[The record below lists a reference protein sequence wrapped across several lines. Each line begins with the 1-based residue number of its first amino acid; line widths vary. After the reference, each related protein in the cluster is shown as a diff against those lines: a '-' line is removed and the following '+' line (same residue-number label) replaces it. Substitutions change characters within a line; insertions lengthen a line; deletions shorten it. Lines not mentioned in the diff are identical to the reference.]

1 MARPEMLEPK
11 EVFRRVFLELGFPIL
26 SVDLTDL
33 QKFVAHPDA
42 KEGGTYDLLLV
53 SPRGDRRDALI
64 GAWRGLIRSIEI
76 PPAAVD
82 LFARSTVFKTAPVL
96 AENLRR
102 LLAAGQQNWMVA
114 EGAEHL
120 RWSETTP
127 WPVAYSMFL
136 GHLARLI
143 LGYSTMLDQRVRAGK
158 EKGIGATL
166 DQASRLQPTRH
177 HYAAASLGAWVGGA
191 TAIQYFSFYAT
202 DPQCRKPE
210 KNEEYARR
218 MRYGATDAAALT
230 RSGLIAVPASL
241 AAPLLNAQGDST
253 VFGALPIDEWSGVN
267 LPYLT
272 KAIKDLKKPRHHGL
286 LVDKY
291 YRAPFYARPLV
302 KRGLLGRKDVLR
314 DHYADF
320 YKAHATTELIR
331 CKHYCAPIINVQ
343 DRDQLASLIAEIP
356 LRAEAMHFRGQS
368 RLHELK
374 RDPKVRALLFGDST
388 SREPSLITSAARTNF
403 DYDALHFALRYYIQ
417 DRILG
422 ATPDPMESLRKHT
435 AWREQSMLITSPI
448 DYAVMALAQHYGL
461 PSHGLDVTDDVD
473 VALWF
478 ATNRFQTIDGISSY
492 TTMRSC
498 DWDDHSA
505 EWPVIFASQQVTHSL
520 NMSTQTCEELDKFG
534 LPAMRPR
541 RQKASFFLGGHSDHQ
556 NRLAE
561 TVVCAFRLAPGD
573 WSTACTFDGLFPSP
587 AEDPAYAAMLEFAAS
602 ADFRQYGAGKV
613 ARYHR

>member
-1 MARPEMLEPK
+1 MVKVEMLEPK

-26 SVDLTDL
+26 SVDLADL
-33 QKFVAHPDA
+33 QKFVALPDA
-42 KEGGTYDLLLV
+42 REGGAYDLRLMT
-53 SPRGDRRDALI
+53 PRGDRRDALI

-82 LFARSTVFKTAPVL
+82 LFARSTVFQTAPVL
-96 AENLRR
+96 AERLRE
-102 LLAAGQQNWMVA
+102 LLAAGQPNWMVTESA
-114 EGAEHL
+114 DHL
-120 RWSETTP
+120 RWSESSP
-127 WPVAYSMFL
+127 WPAAYQTFL
-136 GHLARLI
+136 GHLARLV
-143 LGYSTMLDQRVRAGK
+143 LGYTAMLDQRVRAGK

-166 DQASRLQPTRH
+166 DQASRLQPTRY

-218 MRYGATDAAALT
+218 IRYSATDAAALT

-253 VFGALPIDEWSGVN
+253 IFGALPIDEWSGAN

-272 KAIKDLKKPRHHGL
+272 NTLKDLKKPRHPGL

-302 KRGLLGRKDVLR
+302 KRGLLGHQDVLR

-320 YKAHATTELIR
+320 YKAHAAAELIR
-331 CKHYCAPIINVQ
+331 CKHYCAPIIDVQ
-343 DRDQLASLIAEIP
+343 DRDQLVRLIAEIP
-356 LRAEAMHFRGQS
+356 LRAEVMHFRGQS
-368 RLHELK
+368 RLYELK

-388 SREPSLITSAARTNF
+388 SREPSLVTSAARTSFN
-403 DYDALHFALRYYIQ
+403 YDALHFALRYYIQ
-417 DRILG
+417 DRVLG
-422 ATPDPMESLRKHT
+422 ATSDALEAMRRHT

-461 PSHGLDVTDDVD
+461 PSHGLDITDDVD
-473 VALWF
+473 VAIWF
-478 ATNRFQTIDGISSY
+478 ATNRFKTIDGISSY
-492 TTMRSC
+492 TTMRNG
-498 DWDDHSA
+498 DWGDTPE
-505 EWPVIFASQQVTHSL
+505 EWPVIFACQQVTHSL
-520 NMSTQTCEELDKFG
+520 NMSIQTCEELDRFG
-534 LPAMRPR
+534 LPAMRPQ

-561 TVVCAFRLAPGD
+561 AVVCAFRLAPGD
-573 WSTACTFDGLFPSP
+573 WQTEYNFDSLFPSP
-587 AEDPAYAAMLEFAAS
+587 EEDPAYAAMLDFGAS
-602 ADFRQYGAGKV
+602 PDFRQYGADRV
-613 ARYHR
+613 ARYHL